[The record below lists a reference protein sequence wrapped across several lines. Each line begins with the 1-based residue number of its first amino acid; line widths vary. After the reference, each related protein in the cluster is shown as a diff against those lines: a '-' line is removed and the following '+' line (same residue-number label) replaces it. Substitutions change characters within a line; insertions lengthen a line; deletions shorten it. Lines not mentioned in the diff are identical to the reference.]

1 MKPKGVLSDVLPA
14 AGRWLLGGLLLYMG
28 LNKALHPVDFL
39 KILRQYELTDTALI
53 LNLIAATLPWFEIF
67 CGLLLVGGVAVR
79 GTAAV
84 SLAMLIPFTVV
95 VFLRA
100 WRVHTA
106 GSIPLCAVRFDCGC
120 GGGEVIVCRK
130 ILENSLLILVA
141 CALALVPGSR
151 WCLRRDLRPDLGTPG
166 SHRREGSEGGAV
178 TS

>member
-1 MKPKGVLSDVLPA
+1 MKPKGVLSDVFPA

-39 KILRQYELTDTALI
+39 KILRQYELTDTALV

-106 GSIPLCAVRFDCGC
+106 GS
-120 GGGEVIVCRK
+120 
-130 ILENSLLILVA
+130 
-141 CALALVPGSR
+141 SR
-151 WCLRRDLRPDLGTPG
+151 TR
-166 SHRREGSEGGAV
+166 S
-178 TS
+178 